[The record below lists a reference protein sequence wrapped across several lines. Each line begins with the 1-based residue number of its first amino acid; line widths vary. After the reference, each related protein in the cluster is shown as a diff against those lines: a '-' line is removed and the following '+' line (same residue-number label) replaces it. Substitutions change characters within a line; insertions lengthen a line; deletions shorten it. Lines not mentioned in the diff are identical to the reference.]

1 LWFIARADVR
11 SLSRLLVAGD
21 DGRAF
26 LVASL
31 LAVCAG
37 VATFCVADA
46 ANRIIEKPS
55 IAWSR
60 VAEQGILRLLGNE
73 LHARTAQASR

>member
-1 LWFIARADVR
+1 MWLIARAAAR
-11 SLSRLLVAGD
+11 PLSRLLVPGD

-31 LAVCAG
+31 LAVCACAASVP
-37 VATFCVADA
+37 VAGA
-46 ANRIIEKPS
+46 ANRLIGKPS

-60 VAEQGILRLLGNE
+60 AAEQWILRLLGDG